1 MPKKYYLK
9 AISMYILYTFIAA
22 TIIGGTFLLVKA
34 FVVVGSFVYGRFG
47 DTVGTILFI
56 STAGL
61 IALCTALYYEARK
74 EFRKDA
80 LRVRI
85 QDPED
90 GIDTQSHEI
99 VYMLPEDVIRQA
111 STIVGIIPYDIQHI
125 ESEEL
130 RKKVLHAIMKH
141 SPVEYGFTLTTEY
154 DPDLDCILREIWD
167 LNYTFNTRRKLMGKL
182 RDCGVGL
189 EGEFLKYMLD

>member
-9 AISMYILYTFIAA
+9 AISMYILYAFTASV
-22 TIIGGTFLLVKA
+22 IIGGAFLLVKA
-34 FVVVGSFVYGRFG
+34 FVWVGTFIYGRFG
-47 DTVGTILFI
+47 DTVGTIIFLT
-56 STAGL
+56 TAGL

-90 GIDTQSHEI
+90 GINTQSHEI

-111 STIVGIIPYDIQHI
+111 STIVGIIPEDIQHI
-125 ESEEL
+125 ESEEI
-130 RKKVLHAIMKH
+130 RKQVLHAIMKH
-141 SPVEYGFTLTTEY
+141 SPMEYGFTLITAY
-154 DPDLDCILREIWD
+154 DPDLDCMLREIWD
-167 LNYTFNTRRKLMGKL
+167 LNYTFKTRRKLMEKL

>member
-9 AISMYILYTFIAA
+9 AISMYILYAFIAA
-22 TIIGGTFLLVKA
+22 VVIGGTFLLVNA
-34 FVVVGSFVYGRFG
+34 FVCVGTFIYGRFG
-47 DTVGTILFI
+47 DTVGTIIFL

-74 EFRKDA
+74 EFREDA

-90 GIDTQSHEI
+90 DINTQSHEI

-111 STIVGIIPYDIQHI
+111 STIVGIIPKDIQHI
-125 ESEEL
+125 KSEEL

-141 SPVEYGFTLTTEY
+141 SPVEYGFTLTTTY
-154 DPDLDCILREIWD
+154 DPDLGLLLHEIWD
-167 LNYTFNTRRKLMGKL
+167 LDYTFKTRSKLLSRL

-189 EGEFLKYMLD
+189 DGEFLKYLVD

>member
-9 AISMYILYTFIAA
+9 AISMYILYAFIAA
-22 TIIGGTFLLVKA
+22 VIIGGTFLLVGA
-34 FVVVGSFVYGRFG
+34 FVWVGKYVYGRFG
-47 DTVGTILFI
+47 DTVGTILFL

-90 GIDTQSHEI
+90 GINTQSHKI

-111 STIVGIIPYDIQHI
+111 STIVGIIPKDIQHI

-130 RKKVLHAIMKH
+130 RKKG
-141 SPVEYGFTLTTEY
+141 SPCHHEVFTS
-154 DPDLDCILREIWD
+154 
-167 LNYTFNTRRKLMGKL
+167 
-182 RDCGVGL
+182 GVWI
-189 EGEFLKYMLD
+189 YAYHRV

>member
-9 AISMYILYTFIAA
+9 AISMYILYAFIAA
-22 TIIGGTFLLVKA
+22 VIIGGTFLLVEA
-34 FVVVGSFVYGRFG
+34 FVWVGKYVYGRFG
-47 DTVGTILFI
+47 DTVGTILFL

-61 IALCTALYYEARK
+61 IALCTAIYYEARK

-111 STIVGIIPYDIQHI
+111 STIVGIIPEDIQHI

-130 RKKVLHAIMKH
+130 RKKVIRAIMKH
-141 SPVEYGFTLTTEY
+141 SPVEYGFTLITEY
-154 DPDLDCILREIWD
+154 DPDLDFMLRKIWD
-167 LNYTFNTRRKLMGKL
+167 LNYTFNTRGKLMEKL
-182 RDCGVGL
+182 IDCGVVI
-189 EGEFLKYMLD
+189 EGEVLKYLVD

>member
-9 AISMYILYTFIAA
+9 AISMYLLYAFIAA
-22 TIIGGTFLLVKA
+22 VVIGGTFLLVNA
-34 FVVVGSFVYGRFG
+34 FVWVGTFIYGRFG
-47 DTVGTILFI
+47 DTVGTILLL

-111 STIVGIIPYDIQHI
+111 STIVGIIPEDIQHI

-141 SPVEYGFTLTTEY
+141 SPVDYGFTLTTTY
-154 DPDLDCILREIWD
+154 DPDLDLLLHEIWD
-167 LNYTFNTRRKLMGKL
+167 LDYTFKTRSKLLSRL
-182 RDCGVGL
+182 RDCGVDL
-189 EGEFLKYMLD
+189 NGEFLKYLVD

>member
-9 AISMYILYTFIAA
+9 AISMYILYAFIAA
-22 TIIGGTFLLVKA
+22 VVIGGTFLLVKA
-34 FVVVGSFVYGRFG
+34 FVWVGTFVYGRFG

-85 QDPED
+85 QDPEED
-90 GIDTQSHEI
+90 INTQSHEI

-111 STIVGIIPYDIQHI
+111 STIVGIIPEDIQHI
-125 ESEEL
+125 ESKEL
-130 RKKVLHAIMKH
+130 RKKVIHAIMKH
-141 SPVEYGFTLTTEY
+141 SPVENGFTLITRY
-154 DPDLDCILREIWD
+154 DPDHDFMLREIWY
-167 LNYTFNTRRKLMGKL
+167 LNYTFKTRRKLMEKL
-182 RDCGVGL
+182 RGCGVGL
-189 EGEFLKYMLD
+189 EGEFLKYLVD

>member
-9 AISMYILYTFIAA
+9 AISMYILYAFIAA
-22 TIIGGTFLLVKA
+22 VVIGGTFLLVKA
-34 FVVVGSFVYGRFG
+34 FVCVGTFVYGRFG
-47 DTVGTILFI
+47 DTVGTILLL

-74 EFRKDA
+74 EFREDA

-90 GIDTQSHEI
+90 GINTQSHKI

-111 STIVGIIPYDIQHI
+111 STIVGIIPEDIKHI

-130 RKKVLHAIMKH
+130 RKKVIHAIMKH

-154 DPDLDCILREIWD
+154 DPDLDFMLREIWD
-167 LNYTFNTRRKLMGKL
+167 LNYTFKTRGKLMEKL
-182 RDCGVGL
+182 IGCGVGL
-189 EGEFLKYMLD
+189 DGEFLKYLDD

>member
-9 AISMYILYTFIAA
+9 AISMYILYAFIAA
-22 TIIGGTFLLVKA
+22 VIIGGTFLLVGA
-34 FVVVGSFVYGRFG
+34 FIWVGKYVYGRFG
-47 DTVGTILFI
+47 DTVGTILFL

-61 IALCTALYYEARK
+61 IALCIAIYYEARK

-111 STIVGIIPYDIQHI
+111 STIVGIIPEDIQHI

-130 RKKVLHAIMKH
+130 RKKVIRAIMKH

-154 DPDLDCILREIWD
+154 DPDLDFMLREIWD
-167 LNYTFNTRRKLMGKL
+167 LNYTFNTRGKLMEKL
-182 RDCGVGL
+182 IDCGVVI
-189 EGEFLKYMLD
+189 EGEVLKYLVD

>member
-9 AISMYILYTFIAA
+9 AISMYVLYAFIAA
-22 TIIGGTFLLVKA
+22 VVIGGTFLLVNA
-34 FVVVGSFVYGRFG
+34 FVWVGTFIYGRFG
-47 DTVGTILFI
+47 DTVGTILFL

-61 IALCTALYYEARK
+61 IALCTALYYVARK

-111 STIVGIIPYDIQHI
+111 STIVGIIPEDIQHI
-125 ESEEL
+125 KSEEL
-130 RKKVLHAIMKH
+130 RKKVIHAIMKY
-141 SPVEYGFTLTTEY
+141 SPVEYGFTLITEY
-154 DPDLDCILREIWD
+154 DPDLNFMFREIWD
-167 LNYTFNTRRKLMGKL
+167 LNYTFKTREKLMEKL
-182 RDCGVGL
+182 IDRGVEL
-189 EGEFLKYMLD
+189 DGEFLKYLVD

>member
-9 AISMYILYTFIAA
+9 AISMYILYAFIAA
-22 TIIGGTFLLVKA
+22 VIIGGTFLLVGA
-34 FVVVGSFVYGRFG
+34 FVQVGKYVYGRFG
-47 DTVGTILFI
+47 ETIGTILFL

-90 GIDTQSHEI
+90 GINTQSHEI

-111 STIVGIIPYDIQHI
+111 STIVGIIPKDIQQI

-141 SPVEYGFTLTTEY
+141 SPMEYGFTLITEY
-154 DPDLDCILREIWD
+154 GPDLDCMLREIWD
-167 LNYTFNTRRKLMGKL
+167 LNYTFKTRRKLMEKL
-182 RDCGVGL
+182 RGCGVGL

>member
-9 AISMYILYTFIAA
+9 AISMYILYAFIAA
-22 TIIGGTFLLVKA
+22 VVIGGTFLLVGA
-34 FVVVGSFVYGRFG
+34 FVWVGKYVYGMFG
-47 DTVGTILFI
+47 ETVGTILFI

-90 GIDTQSHEI
+90 GIDTQRFDI

-111 STIVGIIPYDIQHI
+111 STIVGIIPEDIQHI
-125 ESEEL
+125 ELEEL
-130 RKKVLHAIMKH
+130 RKKVIHAIMKH
-141 SPVEYGFTLTTEY
+141 SPVEYGFTLIIEY
-154 DPDLDCILREIWD
+154 DPDLDCMLREIWD
-167 LNYTFNTRRKLMGKL
+167 LNYTFKTRRKLMEKL